1 MTSLAC
7 AEREEQRPR
16 SPDGR
21 DNRRLVTPR
30 ASLAIIETGRG
41 LVRIISLTRQLI
53 GRRFK
58 VSPFLSL
65 HPISPP
71 RKLGILSNTLA
82 FESQFGARI
91 TEHNNIAQLYI
102 IMVREHHYERYSMR
116 DKLQSQG
123 N

>member
-7 AEREEQRPR
+7 ARSRVPVHLMDAIIVASSHLVPR
-16 SPDGR
+16 SQ
-21 DNRRLVTPR
+21 LSKR
-30 ASLAIIETGRG
+30 AEVG
-41 LVRIISLTRQLI
+41 LVRIISVTRQLI

-116 DKLQSQG
+116 DKLQSPG

>member
-7 AEREEQRPR
+7 EEREEQRPR

-30 ASLAIIETGRG
+30 ASLAIIETEAEIG

-71 RKLGILSNTLA
+71 RKLGILSNTHSRLNHSL
-82 FESQFGARI
+82 EL
-91 TEHNNIAQLYI
+91 E
-102 IMVREHHYERYSMR
+102 
-116 DKLQSQG
+116 
-123 N
+123 

>member
-7 AEREEQRPR
+7 EEREEQRPR

-30 ASLAIIETGRG
+30 ASLAIIETSRG
-41 LVRIISLTRQLI
+41 LVRIISVTRQLI

-116 DKLQSQG
+116 DKLQSPG